1 MKKNLLLIFL
11 SVIIGMTS
19 CSPSQND
26 NTRQRTSFNDN
37 WRFSLGD
44 VEGASVFTFDDN
56 DWRQLNLPHDWAIEG
71 EFSKDN
77 PSGTGGGALPGGI
90 GWYRKTFVADEA
102 YAGKKVFIDFDG
114 VYMNSEV
121 FINGHSLGKRP
132 YGYISFR
139 YDLTPYLKIGEE
151 NVIAVRVDN
160 QEQPNSRWYSGCGI
174 YRNVWLTVTN
184 PIHVDLWG
192 TYVTAPQ
199 VSDKEATV
207 SVCTSVK
214 NEGTALAEVKV
225 ISSLLDA
232 EGNRVGETTSVLPI
246 PKDSVG
252 TYQQTVKVVSPILW
266 SVNNPYLYT
275 LETEVW
281 ADDKLVDTY
290 ETTTGIRSFE
300 FSADKGF
307 VLNGEQVKIKGV
319 CMHHDLGCL
328 GAAVNT
334 RAIAKYFVYYSKSRL
349 LCKVFFSL
357 PLGRIWVTM
366 GILTV
371 CREFV
376 IHRESKYE

>member
-11 SVIIGMTS
+11 SVIIGMIS

-71 EFSKDN
+71 DFSKDN
-77 PSGTGGGALPGGI
+77 PSGIGGGALPGGI

-184 PIHVDLWG
+184 YG
-192 TYVTAPQ
+192 
-199 VSDKEATV
+199 
-207 SVCTSVK
+207 
-214 NEGTALAEVKV
+214 GRM
-225 ISSLLDA
+225 LLLLKYLIKK
-232 EGNRVGETTSVLPI
+232 LPF
-246 PKDSVG
+246 
-252 TYQQTVKVVSPILW
+252 L
-266 SVNNPYLYT
+266 
-275 LETEVW
+275 
-281 ADDKLVDTY
+281 
-290 ETTTGIRSFE
+290 
-300 FSADKGF
+300 F
-307 VLNGEQVKIKGV
+307 VL
-319 CMHHDLGCL
+319 
-328 GAAVNT
+328 
-334 RAIAKYFVYYSKSRL
+334 R
-349 LCKVFFSL
+349 
-357 PLGRIWVTM
+357 
-366 GILTV
+366 
-371 CREFV
+371 
-376 IHRESKYE
+376 